1 MSQAASPPE
10 WVWEARLDPGL
21 WRVLMALWSFSD
33 FNSTGDQIVGPS
45 RIVLGSRCGLKDPS
59 GVRKHLAKLMACGLV
74 EKADGT
80 RFGARG
86 LRLVWLPNKAGQV
99 SSGTGIPERRDR
111 CPGGTGIQ
119 RDRYPPQGGTGVH
132 PGEGQVSRKGGTGVP
147 PTLQDLPIDLPI
159 DLAEEAEDFDCEID
173 GERSTLPADDVVKVD
188 VVQPNFA
195 LAPSQPEAK
204 LTILKPARS
213 PRISDAQVP
222 LLPIGTEPDRHPQPV
237 PKRDLASEVI
247 EYFNAQVAEIRV
259 KLGKPKSRGISV
271 NPDRRKGIQKCI
283 KSLEPDEDPI
293 AECRR
298 VIDVQI
304 AQVQSNTNDRER
316 DWGHL
321 DVDHLFTPQN
331 FRKTRKRW
339 REDGRHQ
346 LWWQEKPQAQGF
358 ARKVVNDS
366 VGRNAAQAA
375 YAAEAAATVD
385 PETRR
390 VAYGYYHGN
399 AHDVPQEP
407 PQEPDFPLDDFD
419 FEELR

>member
-10 WVWEARLDPGL
+10 WVWEARLDPGP

-45 RIVLGSRCGLKDPS
+45 RAVLGSRCGLKDPS

-86 LRLVWLPNKAGQV
+86 LRLVWAPGETGQV
-99 SSGTGIPERRDR
+99 SSGTGIPEKRDMY
-111 CPGGTGIQ
+111 PGGTCIPG
-119 RDRYPPQGGTGVH
+119 DRYPSQSGTGIH
-132 PGEGQVSRKGGTGVP
+132 PKAGQVSRKSGTPVHP
-147 PTLQDLPIDLPI
+147 ALQNLPIDLPI
-159 DLAEEAEDFDCEID
+159 NLAEEAEAFDCEID
-173 GERSTLPADDVVKVD
+173 GERSTLPADDGVKVN
-188 VVQPNFA
+188 VVQQNFA
-195 LAPSQPEAK
+195 LAPPQPEAK

-213 PRISDAQVP
+213 PKISDAQVP
-222 LLPIGTEPDRHPQPV
+222 LLPIGTEPDRRPEPT
-237 PKRDLASEVI
+237 PKRDHAAEVI

-271 NPDRRKGIQKCI
+271 TPDRRKAIQKCI
-283 KSLEPDEDPI
+283 KSLEEEEDPI
-293 AECRR
+293 TECRR

-358 ARKVVNDS
+358 ARKIVFDS
-366 VGRNAAQAA
+366 VGRNAAQAE
-375 YAAEAAATVD
+375 YRRAALAGEVPVFGEIVSDD
-385 PETRR
+385 PLPD
-390 VAYGYYHGN
+390 Y
-399 AHDVPQEP
+399 
-407 PQEPDFPLDDFD
+407 EPDDPDASWVTQHD
-419 FEELR
+419 R